1 MLLRPGVRTPRTPS
15 SSCTLTTE
23 GPSCLSSDPVALLTV
38 GVLAAIGLTV
48 GAGIAS
54 AHVTVNPNTAV
65 AGSYTKLTFRVPN
78 ESAKAS
84 TVKVTVKFP
93 MDHPFASVS
102 LKKEPGWTATVTT
115 SKLSTPISDDDN
127 ASITQA
133 VSSITWT
140 ADANGKIALGEFA
153 EFDVSVG
160 PVPKVASLSF
170 DTTQTYDDGS
180 VVHWNEPTP
189 ASGEEP
195 ENPGAGS
202 APSPPLPPVPQPAAR
217 PARPAAAPLPAR
229 PARPAGA
236 ARGSCR
242 TGTATGGTTTGSAGT
257 GNGAGGDVTGVAGA
271 TRTRPHRA
279 PRQFR
284 R

>member
-1 MLLRPGVRTPRTPS
+1 MSILRPGR
-15 SSCTLTTE
+15 
-23 GPSCLSSDPVALLTV
+23 LLAV
-38 GVLAAIGLTV
+38 GVLAAIGLTL

-54 AHVTVNPNTAV
+54 AHVTVNPDTAV

-102 LKKEPGWTATVTT
+102 LKKEPGWTATTTT

-127 ASITQA
+127 ATITSA

-140 ADANGKIALGEFA
+140 ADAGGKIALGEFA

-160 PVPKVASLSF
+160 PVPKVASLAF
-170 DTTQTYDDGS
+170 DAVQTYDDGS
-180 VVHWNEPTP
+180 VVNWNQPTP

-195 ENPGAGS
+195 EHPAPVLTIEPAAITAAPATAAGGS
-202 APSPPLPPVPQPAAR
+202 AAVPTVTAA
-217 PARPAAAPLPAR
+217 AAAPAATSSSDNTAR
-229 PARPAGA
+229 TLGVVGIIVGAIGLLVAAVALRNRPKV
-236 ARGSCR
+236 S
-242 TGTATGGTTTGSAGT
+242 S
-257 GNGAGGDVTGVAGA
+257 
-271 TRTRPHRA
+271 
-279 PRQFR
+279 
-284 R
+284 